1 MLVHVV
7 SSCFT
12 LSLLVLGS
20 SVLSWSKTLNM
31 GWGLVTAYC
40 SDLAQQRKREEI
52 RRSLA
57 GSDWLMKDQLLK
69 QVLGRI
75 GSTMLGRNP
84 VSCRIPDIFDRI

>member
-20 SVLSWSKTLNM
+20 SVLTW
-31 GWGLVTAYC
+31 WGLVTAYC
-40 SDLAQQRKREEI
+40 SDLAQH
-52 RRSLA
+52 LA
-57 GSDWLMKDQLLK
+57 GSNWLMKDQLLK

-84 VSCRIPDIFDRI
+84 VSCRIPDIFDRTGSEPNKQSPT